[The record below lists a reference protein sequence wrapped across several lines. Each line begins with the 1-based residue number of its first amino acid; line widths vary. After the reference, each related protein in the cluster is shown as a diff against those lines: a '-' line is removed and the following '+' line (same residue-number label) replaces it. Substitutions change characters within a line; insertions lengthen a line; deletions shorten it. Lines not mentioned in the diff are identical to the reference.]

1 MEERTEW
8 RGQSES
14 QIGEEKSRE
23 VADLLVLPNQQ
34 VESAKSLQNG
44 AGFSRKT

>member
-8 RGQSES
+8 RGESES

-23 VADLLVLPNQQ
+23 VADLLVLPR
-34 VESAKSLQNG
+34 SGKSLQNG